1 LIPLIWISTIVWV
14 LLLVVSLLRISRKKP
29 IDTGWLRANILA
41 IVAYS
46 IMAAVATQ
54 TAGNALWFAT
64 FGEPY
69 PGESLES
76 LRFATL
82 LGALVMITVALVTV
96 WDNLRTIPKDKG
108 EALAAGSGRIGQE
121 IQASA
126 RRQEI
131 KENRVKDAIAGTQ
144 VLLPLLKNFMNHW
157 EQYQRLSLNERSQS
171 RHRTQVEATG
181 TSAQL
186 LNIDSRYSDS
196 WDSALRNQVQ
206 ILSDQLRKFGNAQI
220 TVAGPIDWESMEEKG
235 RDAYTKTRALL
246 SYIMTHNAS

>member
-1 LIPLIWISTIVWV
+1 
-14 LLLVVSLLRISRKKP
+14 
-29 IDTGWLRANILA
+29 
-41 IVAYS
+41 
-46 IMAAVATQ
+46 MAAVATQ

-76 LRFATL
+76 LRFAAL

-96 WDNLRTIPKDKG
+96 WDNLRTMPREKEG
-108 EALAAGSGRIGQE
+108 PATGSWRIGQE

-157 EQYQRLSLNERSQS
+157 EQYERLSQNERAQS
-171 RHRTQVEATG
+171 RHRTQVEAAG